1 MALRAN
7 RPGTRPETRQGMRQ
21 GARPGMRQGMR
32 LPMRVWDAPVRL
44 FHWAI
49 VLLVAALYASIGAGA
64 MRLHLLAG
72 YAVLALLLFRLVWGL
87 VGSET
92 ARFSMLLRNPLAGLR
107 HLARFGGREPD
118 NQVGYSELGGWVA
131 LLILLLLLAGVVT
144 GLSAHDGGATE
155 GPLVK
160 HLGKAASDRLTA
172 WHDGPLQIALL
183 VVIGLH
189 ALAIAAYAVVK
200 RQNLLRPMITGKKM
214 LPAATRAPRMA
225 PAALAWFILALAAVA
240 AWLIATRA

>member
-7 RPGTRPETRQGMRQ
+7 RPGL
-21 GARPGMRQGMR
+21 R
-32 LPMRVWDAPVRL
+32 LPMRVWDLPIRV

-49 VLLVAALYASIGAGA
+49 VVLVAIAYISISLGAP
-64 MRLHLLAG
+64 RIHLLSG
-72 YAVLALLLFRLVWGL
+72 YAVLALLLFRLVWGFL
-87 VGSET
+87 GSDT
-92 ARFSMLLRNPLAGLR
+92 ARFARLLRSPLAGVR
-107 HLARFGGREPD
+107 RGARFAGREPD
-118 NQVGYSELGGWVA
+118 DQVGHSEAGGWMA
-131 LLILLLLLAGVVT
+131 LVLLLLLAAEVAT
-144 GLSAHDGGATE
+144 GLAASDGDAK
-155 GPLVK
+155 GPLLKYV
-160 HLGKAASDRLTA
+160 GRAAGDRLTA

-189 ALAIAAYAVVK
+189 VLAIVAYAVVK

-225 PAALAWFILALAAVA
+225 PAGLAWGILLLAAIA